1 MPETEGGAMC
11 FLPALLLSLQMVGG
25 AMAVCNEACH
35 DGEVWSDS
43 AEMCA
48 PKEPPAT

>member
-1 MPETEGGAMC
+1 MR
-11 FLPALLLSLQMVGG
+11 LLIALWLSLHMVGA
-25 AMAVCNEACH
+25 AMAFCNEVCH